1 MHFDTGNAISQYDT
15 NLVARVWANQRY
27 IGTHTIV
34 LTTSCWN
41 QLIGYYNSM
50 TIAPTSTNSWDLYLG
65 KRKTEVVVTFSTG
78 FSLPATGSILINW
91 PSSIPRIYPH
101 CRSMTNLGSQLYAQ
115 GAGSTFDGE
124 IGCLVQNTRQWY
136 ITGFNALSAGST
148 VRIAGKIDLPT
159 SQWGWIGAGEVIT
172 FNNTHPT
179 NIRTNGFIIDYYYSG
194 SFGLNINNA
203 QSQNVEGQLLFEET
217 LPLRVSYVGPL
228 RFKFSLASNLN
239 GPNAGVVTVR
249 IPGLSTIGQSGGFG
263 YASAKKHV
271 CQIMQISTY

>member
-1 MHFDTGNAISQYDT
+1 
-15 NLVARVWANQRY
+15 
-27 IGTHTIV
+27 
-34 LTTSCWN
+34 
-41 QLIGYYNSM
+41 
-50 TIAPTSTNSWDLYLG
+50 
-65 KRKTEVVVTFSTG
+65 
-78 FSLPATGSILINW
+78 
-91 PSSIPRIYPH
+91 
-101 CRSMTNLGSQLYAQ
+101 MTNLGSQLYAQ

-159 SQWGWIGAGEVIT
+159 SQSGWIGAGEVIT

-179 NIRTNGFIIDYYYSG
+179 NIRTSGFIIDYYYSG

-203 QSQNVEGQLLFEET
+203 PSQNVEGQLLFEET

-239 GPNAGVVTVR
+239 GPNAGVITVR

-263 YASAKKHV
+263 YVSAKKHV